1 MDQSISAMSFILILT
16 QQEAL
21 RTLQAGAGAIV
32 LGSIILVAGLFAL
45 SVYFIR
51 PKPRAGLLLWFGMI
65 ALLYGVRLL
74 LSTPAIGLLIE
85 QPEEYWRY
93 SVSFINYA
101 ILIPFV
107 LFMMELY
114 GKGWKSSFRVLLWIQ
129 ILYAFAAILTD
140 ILNHTPDSLP
150 DPVYLFFLGVAVIQ
164 LLGRFHG
171 YRPPLMEETREIKIG
186 LFVFILSVINEH
198 LVGFSLVP
206 WTIRLEAL
214 CFFLLVILLGYITV
228 RRFLRNEQKLLAIQ
242 HEMEAARQIQA
253 SILPGETPRLNY
265 CKMVVK
271 YLPMASVAGDFYD
284 FVTTD
289 KNGLG
294 VFIADVA
301 GHGVPAALV
310 ASMLKVALQSQSS
323 SFNDPA
329 AVLGGLNRIFCRQ
342 VTGKFV
348 TAGYLLIEP
357 VGGTAIYSGAAHP
370 PLLLW
375 RAADNKVIE
384 HEDNGLL
391 LGFRPEEQYSNIRF
405 KLSSGDRIFLY
416 TDGIIEVM
424 DPSGDLFGRERFNA
438 FIESRSQMPLELIA
452 DSLIVEL
459 DRWSGGKSG
468 VGYDDDLT
476 LLILEVGELGGSF
489 N

>member
-1 MDQSISAMSFILILT
+1 MDQGISAMSFILILP

-93 SVSFINYA
+93 SISFINYA

-171 YRPPLMEETREIKIG
+171 LD
-186 LFVFILSVINEH
+186 FI
-198 LVGFSLVP
+198 
-206 WTIRLEAL
+206 
-214 CFFLLVILLGYITV
+214 
-228 RRFLRNEQKLLAIQ
+228 
-242 HEMEAARQIQA
+242 
-253 SILPGETPRLNY
+253 
-265 CKMVVK
+265 
-271 YLPMASVAGDFYD
+271 
-284 FVTTD
+284 
-289 KNGLG
+289 
-294 VFIADVA
+294 
-301 GHGVPAALV
+301 
-310 ASMLKVALQSQSS
+310 
-323 SFNDPA
+323 
-329 AVLGGLNRIFCRQ
+329 
-342 VTGKFV
+342 
-348 TAGYLLIEP
+348 
-357 VGGTAIYSGAAHP
+357 
-370 PLLLW
+370 
-375 RAADNKVIE
+375 
-384 HEDNGLL
+384 
-391 LGFRPEEQYSNIRF
+391 
-405 KLSSGDRIFLY
+405 
-416 TDGIIEVM
+416 
-424 DPSGDLFGRERFNA
+424 
-438 FIESRSQMPLELIA
+438 
-452 DSLIVEL
+452 
-459 DRWSGGKSG
+459 
-468 VGYDDDLT
+468 
-476 LLILEVGELGGSF
+476 
-489 N
+489 